1 MSYVKKLK
9 VSKEEIKSKL
19 ELMDDNTSFKK
30 LTTEEYLRR
39 LFTVNLD
46 LKIQQDAND
55 DLRIGN
61 PILRIEKNNGTG
73 YFFKVVNQNNLKN
86 INKFVQGKRV
96 LGNGVAILGGR
107 PNVDLTTAYY
117 SITIDL
123 DWVSKRKLQN
133 ILKFIEENNLLVNF
147 ITVSGTG
154 LHITFLIEE
163 VINNEKQA
171 ELLYEIKKSITNFLW
186 GTLDSNG
193 EPLFVEPYIFGTREE
208 NKKQSQGINQ
218 GFAMP
223 GSNFKDDFNMPEEYK
238 VSTYLIN
245 EKRISLKD
253 LQENIKQ
260 ADKQN
265 LYGPIHQE
273 RETTGTRYIKTDDY
287 NKHSDNSHLVNMAKH
302 LISNLIKN
310 GENLGNGRII
320 AIGHRRKT
328 TEAIAGMFKFV
339 GVSEKKAIEIIESF
353 SLNYYVNN
361 DFMRMY
367 TIQELKENVKNVY
380 SGKTKTKWLNLY
392 QIHMRTGIK
401 IITKRERRKFANHSD
416 YLKSISEQYKEGKYI
431 PGVKKTFDKLIK
443 IKEVAIKNPRILTD
457 KYSLQRKL
465 NILNSNDI
473 KISKSTLKKYLE
485 IINDPELY
493 NKYKELAQ
501 ANKKLISS
509 LTEEEVKEI
518 NYKQNADRFLIYQ
531 YTMWDEKRTLTY
543 INKEKL
549 LNHFKYTTKDFI
561 NTSTV
566 IIQDDFMIQM
576 IKLLSLIKEEYELTY
591 HCEEVLDIEK
601 DLENRIDYLKEK
613 EPSKVPGLQAALQ
626 NYKNF
631 LKEINDDIQNKTKIW
646 NGYYKAY
653 KNAVIKDR
661 IEAKEELI
669 KEFNSLMSKVNKK
682 ARGFKK
688 IENKPLFSSDIMVK
702 IKEINKDLRKLNY
715 TNILK
720 TDEDYFETYE
730 TLYKREYNRIT
741 IDITN
746 YAKTLKDYKEQGVLY
761 AGLLVSVVK
770 QYDTNNKCLNY
781 QGSRLQNVGTH
792 LYEKVTF
799 LNNIVVFLRKNLKQ
813 LEEEVLENNISEID
827 NNSDDITIVE
837 GNPFFA
843 IVKRALR
850 EIINKDKIS
859 IKERTYL
866 LSNLMFNL

>member
-107 PNVDLTTAYY
+107 PNVDLTTTYY

-133 ILKFIEENNLLVNF
+133 LLDYIKENNLLVNF

-163 VINNEKQA
+163 VDEKQA

-186 GTLDSNG
+186 WTKDNNG

-208 NKKQSQGINQ
+208 NKKQLQGINQ

-392 QIHMRTGIK
+392 QIYMRTGIK

-416 YLKSISEQYKEGKYI
+416 YLKSISKQYKEGKYI

-443 IKEVAIKNPRILTD
+443 IKEVAIKNPRILTN
-457 KYSLQRKL
+457 KYSLQQKL

-509 LTEEEVKEI
+509 LTEEEVKGI
-518 NYKQNADRFLIYQ
+518 NYKQNTDRFLIYQ
-531 YTMWDEKRTLTY
+531 HTMWDRKHHTLIH

-549 LNHFKYTTKDFI
+549 LNHFKYTTKDFTNI
-561 NTSTV
+561 SPV

-601 DLENRIDYLKEK
+601 SLENRIDYLKEK
-613 EPSKVPGLQAALQ
+613 DPSQVSILQETLQ
-626 NYKNF
+626 DYKNF

-653 KNAVIKDR
+653 KNAVREDR

-688 IENKPLFSSDIMVK
+688 IENKPLFSSDIIAK
-702 IKEINKDLRKLNY
+702 IKEINKDLRKLNH
-715 TNILK
+715 TNIFK
-720 TDEDYFETYE
+720 TDEDHFETYK

-741 IDITN
+741 TDITN
-746 YAKTLKDYKEQGVLY
+746 YAKTLKDYKEQGILY
-761 AGLLVSVVK
+761 VGLLVSVVK
-770 QYDTNNKCLNY
+770 QYDTNNECLNY
-781 QGSRLQNVGTH
+781 KGSRLQNVGTH
-792 LYEKVTF
+792 LYEKVDF

-827 NNSDDITIVE
+827 NNSDDITIIE

-843 IVKRALR
+843 RVNHAFKK
-850 EIINKDKIS
+850 IIDKSKIS

-866 LSNLMFNL
+866 LSNLTFNL

>member
-1 MSYVKKLK
+1 MFQTKKLK
-9 VSKEEIKSKL
+9 VSKEEIIKKL
-19 ELMDDNTSFKK
+19 ELMDNSLFKK

-39 LFTVNLD
+39 LFTVDLD

-55 DLRIGN
+55 TLRIGN
-61 PILRIEKNNGTG
+61 PILRIQRNNGTG
-73 YFFKVVNQNNLKN
+73 YFFKVVHQNNLNN
-86 INKFVQGKRV
+86 INKIIKGKRV
-96 LGNGVAILGGR
+96 LGNGVAICGKR
-107 PNVDLTTAYY
+107 PDTGLTTAYY

-123 DWVSKRKLQN
+123 DWVSEIKLKN
-133 ILKFIEENNLLVNF
+133 LLEYIKENNLLVNF

-163 VINNEKQA
+163 VKNTEKQA
-171 ELLYEIKKSITNFLW
+171 DLLYRIKKSITNFLW
-186 GTLDSNG
+186 YTKDDNG

-208 NKKQSQGINQ
+208 NKKQLQGINQ

-353 SLNYYVNN
+353 CLNYYVNN
-361 DFMRMY
+361 DFTRMY
-367 TIQELKENVKNVY
+367 TIQELKENIKNVY

-392 QIHMRTGIK
+392 QIYMRTGIK

-485 IINDPELY
+485 IINNPELY

-509 LTEEEVKEI
+509 LTEEEVKKI
-518 NYKQNADRFLIYQ
+518 NYKQNTDRFLIYQ
-531 YTMWDEKRTLTY
+531 HTMWDEKRTLTY
-543 INKEKL
+543 INKEEL

-561 NTSTV
+561 NISSV

-653 KNAVIKDR
+653 KNAVREDR

-688 IENKPLFSSDIMVK
+688 IENKPLFSSDIIAK

-715 TNILK
+715 TNIFK
-720 TDEDYFETYE
+720 TDEDYFKTYK

-741 IDITN
+741 TDITN
-746 YAKTLKDYKEQGVLY
+746 YTKTLKDYKEQGILY
-761 AGLLVSVVK
+761 VGLLVSVVK
-770 QYDTNNKCLNY
+770 QYDTNNECLNHK
-781 QGSRLQNVGTH
+781 GPRHQNVGTH
-792 LYEKVTF
+792 LYEKVIF
-799 LNNIVVFLRKNLKQ
+799 LNDIVVFLRNNLKQ
-813 LEEEVLENNISEID
+813 LEKETLEDNISEID
-827 NNSDDITIVE
+827 NNSDDIIIVE
-837 GNPFFA
+837 GNQFFA
-843 IVKRALR
+843 RVNHAFKK
-850 EIINKDKIS
+850 IIDKSKIS

-866 LSNLMFNL
+866 LSNLTFNL

>member
-123 DWVSKRKLQN
+123 DWVSEIKLKN
-133 ILKFIEENNLLVNF
+133 LLDYIKENNLLVNF

-163 VINNEKQA
+163 VDEKQA

-186 GTLDSNG
+186 WTKDNNG

-208 NKKQSQGINQ
+208 NKKQLQGINQ

-260 ADKQN
+260 VDKQN

-392 QIHMRTGIK
+392 QIYMRTGIK

-443 IKEVAIKNPRILTD
+443 IKEVAIKNPRILTN
-457 KYSLQRKL
+457 KYSLQQKL

-509 LTEEEVKEI
+509 LTEEEVKGI
-518 NYKQNADRFLIYQ
+518 NYKQNTDRFLIYQ
-531 YTMWDEKRTLTY
+531 HTMWDRKHHTLIH

-549 LNHFKYTTKDFI
+549 LNHFKYTTKDFTNI
-561 NTSTV
+561 SPV

-601 DLENRIDYLKEK
+601 SLENRIDYLKEK
-613 EPSKVPGLQAALQ
+613 DPSQVSILQETLQ
-626 NYKNF
+626 DYKNF

-653 KNAVIKDR
+653 KNAVREDR

-688 IENKPLFSSDIMVK
+688 IENKPLFSSDIIAK
-702 IKEINKDLRKLNY
+702 IKEINKDLRKLNH
-715 TNILK
+715 TNIFK
-720 TDEDYFETYE
+720 TDEDHFETYK

-741 IDITN
+741 TDITN
-746 YAKTLKDYKEQGVLY
+746 YAKTLKDYKEQGILY
-761 AGLLVSVVK
+761 VGLLVSVVK
-770 QYDTNNKCLNY
+770 QYDTNNECLNY
-781 QGSRLQNVGTH
+781 KGSRLQNVGTH
-792 LYEKVTF
+792 LYEKVDF

-827 NNSDDITIVE
+827 NNSDDITIIE

-843 IVKRALR
+843 RVNHAFKK
-850 EIINKDKIS
+850 IIDKSKIS

-866 LSNLMFNL
+866 LSNLTFNL

>member
-19 ELMDDNTSFKK
+19 KLMDDDTSFKK

-107 PNVDLTTAYY
+107 PNVDLTTTYY

-133 ILKFIEENNLLVNF
+133 LLDYIKENNLLVNF

-163 VINNEKQA
+163 VDEKQA

-186 GTLDSNG
+186 WTKDNNG

-208 NKKQSQGINQ
+208 NKKQLQGINQ

-392 QIHMRTGIK
+392 QIYMRTGIK

-443 IKEVAIKNPRILTD
+443 IKEVAIKNPRILTN
-457 KYSLQRKL
+457 KYSLQQKL

-509 LTEEEVKEI
+509 LTEEEVKGI
-518 NYKQNADRFLIYQ
+518 NYKQNTDRFLIYQ
-531 YTMWDEKRTLTY
+531 HTMWDRKHHTLIH

-549 LNHFKYTTKDFI
+549 LNHFKYTTKDFTNI
-561 NTSTV
+561 SPV

-601 DLENRIDYLKEK
+601 SLENRIDYLKEK
-613 EPSKVPGLQAALQ
+613 DPSQVSILQETLQ
-626 NYKNF
+626 DYKNF

-653 KNAVIKDR
+653 KNAVREDR

-688 IENKPLFSSDIMVK
+688 IENKPLFGSDIIAK
-702 IKEINKDLRKLNY
+702 IKEINKDLRTLNY
-715 TNILK
+715 TNIFK
-720 TDEDYFETYE
+720 TDEDHFETYE

-741 IDITN
+741 TDITN
-746 YAKTLKDYKEQGVLY
+746 YAKTLKDYKEQGILY
-761 AGLLVSVVK
+761 AGLLTSAIK
-770 QYDTNNKCLNY
+770 QFDVNNKSLNY
-781 QGSRLQNVGTH
+781 KGSRLQNVGTH
-792 LYEKVTF
+792 LYKKVVF

-813 LEEEVLENNISEID
+813 LEEETLKDKLSEID
-827 NNSDDITIVE
+827 NNSDDIIIVE

-843 IVKRALR
+843 RVNQALKK
-850 EIINKDKIS
+850 IIDKSKIS

-866 LSNLMFNL
+866 LSNLTFNL